1 MAALP
6 LTIARGPFLTN
17 QRLMQDAIGMPA
29 DRSTP
34 PRRRIARDLY
44 WMVDAPLDIAESP
57 DFADIDAALDTATRS
72 PAHSAWG
79 NLKHSIFSPVVEST
93 EEIAR
98 LLLPGGLTDLPLHGS
113 EVVLF
118 VPTVDSAVISPAND
132 WEAVSRACDLVQF
145 FSDPARRIS
154 LQPLVGR
161 DGQWQPFEPPPDH
174 PAFRSCRRLSIL
186 DRVHVADAQTAAL
199 ISVARPELH
208 VASLIP
214 VEILGSWQTACSWS
228 RGTETLL
235 PRAGLVELANEHGEG
250 SFLVPW
256 EAIENVVGHRL
267 LRTGHHPSRWLTIG
281 FPNSS
286 ELDALEVTRV
296 RDGD

>member
-6 LTIARGPFLTN
+6 LTIAREPFLRN
-17 QRLMQDAIGMPA
+17 HRLIKDAIGMPA

-34 PRRRIARDLY
+34 PRRRIARDLH
-44 WMVDAPLDIAESP
+44 WMVDAPPHIAETP
-57 DFADIDAALDTATRS
+57 DVADIDAALDTATRS
-72 PAHSAWG
+72 PGHSAWG
-79 NLKHSIFSPVVEST
+79 NLNNSIFSPVVEST

-98 LLLPGGLTDLPLHGS
+98 LLLPGGLTNLPLHDS
-113 EVVLF
+113 EAVLF
-118 VPTVDSAVISPAND
+118 IPTVDSAVISPADD

-145 FSDPARRIS
+145 FSDPAGRIS

-186 DRVHVADAQTAAL
+186 DRVHVADAQTVAL
-199 ISVARPELH
+199 NSVAHPELH
-208 VASLIP
+208 VAPLIP
-214 VEILGSWQTACSWS
+214 IEILGSWQTACSWS

-235 PRAGLVELANEHGEG
+235 PRADLVELANDHGEG

-256 EAIENVVGHRL
+256 EAIENVVSHRL

-281 FPNSS
+281 FPNSN
-286 ELDALEVTRV
+286 ELDALEVTRFRV
-296 RDGD
+296 GD